1 MTAPYQRRRDPQ
13 PIVQGWEVAF
23 VAITAVLLTV
33 AAAALTGLG
42 LACAAAGR
50 GWVWPHGTA
59 TAGRVLAGIF
69 TGHPGRGL
77 DPMQQAKAA
86 PPAAVYT
93 CVTVGELIAVALII
107 GVIVLVV
114 RLRGPAD
121 PRRGIATRRETR
133 HALGIGALHA
143 ARNVIRPDLYPHHNQ
158 PRRRS

>member
-13 PIVQGWEVAF
+13 PIVQGWEVAV
-23 VAITAVLLTV
+23 VALTAVLLTL

-42 LACAAAGR
+42 LASAAAGR
-50 GWVWPHGTA
+50 GWVWPHGTVPS
-59 TAGRVLAGIF
+59 GRVLAGIL

-77 DPMQQAKAA
+77 DPTQQAKIA

-93 CVTVGELIAVALII
+93 CVTIGELLALAVITGLT
-107 GVIVLVV
+107 VLMV

-121 PRRGIATRRETR
+121 PRRGIATRTETR
-133 HALGIGALHA
+133 HALGIGALQA
-143 ARNVIRPDLYPHHNQ
+143 ARNVIRPDLYPNGSQ